1 MTHIVPIL
9 CLIFFVYF
17 LEFRLKRELY
27 QVEINLDELKQ
38 KIKELENKNK

>member
-1 MTHIVPIL
+1 MVLIL

>member
-17 LEFRLKRELY
+17 LEFRLKRELH
-27 QVEINLDELKQ
+27 QVEINIDELKQ
-38 KIKELENKNK
+38 KIQEFENENK